1 MCKLSNHTVETFCL
15 CGTPWTTQR
24 NSNYDMAQCCM
35 YSEWY
40 NKKCEKMSLTVFR
53 ENRKRGFAVDV
64 KKEVLRKEYDY
75 KGYTFRRT

>member
-1 MCKLSNHTVETFCL
+1 
-15 CGTPWTTQR
+15 
-24 NSNYDMAQCCM
+24 
-35 YSEWY
+35 
-40 NKKCEKMSLTVFR
+40 MSLTVFR